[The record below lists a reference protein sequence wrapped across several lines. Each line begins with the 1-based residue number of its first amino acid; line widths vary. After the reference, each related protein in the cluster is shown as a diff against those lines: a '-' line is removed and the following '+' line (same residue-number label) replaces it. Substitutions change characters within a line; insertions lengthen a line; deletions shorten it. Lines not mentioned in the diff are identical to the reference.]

1 MKEVVLDI
9 HVAHAVAKILRGH
22 WTGIAR
28 DDTVRHALSEIV
40 TAAAS
45 EHTSADVALRRS
57 IISKLE
63 SALTG
68 ENMLVDVDAHDGD
81 VALRGIVSDAH
92 KREEILHLAS
102 EVDGVVAIQDHII
115 EVDLRSGSFLLSPQD
130 SATDAR

>member
-9 HVAHAVAKILRGH
+9 HVAQAVAKILRGH

-28 DDTVRHALSEIV
+28 DDMVRHALSEIV

-68 ENMLVDVDAHDGD
+68 ENMIVDVDAHEGD
-81 VALRGIVSDAH
+81 VALRGIVSGAH

-102 EVDGVVAIQDHII
+102 EVDGVVVIQDHLI
-115 EVDLRSGSFLLSPQD
+115 EVDPRSGCFLLSPQD
-130 SATDAR
+130 SAMDGR